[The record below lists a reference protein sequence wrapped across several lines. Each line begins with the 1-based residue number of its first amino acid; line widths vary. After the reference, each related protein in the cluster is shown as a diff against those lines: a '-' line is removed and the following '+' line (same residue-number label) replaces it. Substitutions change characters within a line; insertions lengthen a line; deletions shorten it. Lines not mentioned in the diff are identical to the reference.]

1 MRKMV
6 HSHEVSVEESTKDVD
21 SLSDEWLMQ
30 SYLDGDEACFGV
42 LIHRYERE
50 LFSYLRRMLVDAS
63 LAEDVFQNTFLQ
75 VHVKRHLYEVGR
87 PFRPWLYTIA
97 THQAIDAM
105 RRNQRHQRPS
115 LNTEYAGSDEDSVG
129 SLLEMLSSDS
139 ADPSQ
144 HAERNERK
152 AMVRSAVDRLA
163 EHMRMVVVLS
173 YYQGMKY
180 KEIADILQIPVGTV
194 KSRLHAAIRRLGEQ
208 WEQLGLSKDTGP

>member
-1 MRKMV
+1 MKNMAYQR
-6 HSHEVSVEESTKDVD
+6 EASVEDANKEVNT
-21 SLSDEWLMQ
+21 LSDEWLMEA
-30 SYLDGDEACFGV
+30 YLQGDEACFGA

-50 LFSYLRRMLVDAS
+50 LYSYLRRLLVDAS

-75 VHVKRHLYEVGR
+75 VHVKRHMYEIGR

-115 LNTEYAGSDEDSVG
+115 LNTEYAGSEEDSVG
-129 SLLEMLSSDS
+129 SLLEMLASDS
-139 ADPSQ
+139 LDPSQ

-152 AMVRSAVDRLA
+152 TMVRAAVDQLA
-163 EHMRMVVVLS
+163 DHMRMVVVLS

-180 KEIADILQIPVGTV
+180 KEIADILDIPVGTV
-194 KSRLHAAIRRLGEQ
+194 KSRLHAAIRRLGEH
-208 WEQLGLSKDTGP
+208 WEQMGLTQDTGP